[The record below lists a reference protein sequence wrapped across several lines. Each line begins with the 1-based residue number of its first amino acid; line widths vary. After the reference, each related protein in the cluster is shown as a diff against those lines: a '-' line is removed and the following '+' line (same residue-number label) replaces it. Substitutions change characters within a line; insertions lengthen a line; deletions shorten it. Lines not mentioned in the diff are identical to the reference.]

1 MNDNEKNVVTLK
13 LRFHKDREEEYSVYR
28 FLKSSG
34 QSVTKTVISC
44 VDVYRNIQ
52 SEHEREERFI
62 NRVEEVIQDNLKALI
77 PLMKLLSITQS
88 IAVPV
93 QPQESDVDP
102 ISEEEKIGQM
112 QDFLNSLRRTILTP
126 KRDRNKSCC
135 PRFSS

>member
-13 LRFHKDREEEYSVYR
+13 LRFHKDRDEEYSVYR

-44 VDVYRNIQ
+44 IDVYRNIQ

-77 PLMKLLSITQS
+77 PLLKLLSISQS

-93 QPQESDVDP
+93 QSQEAEFNS
-102 ISEEEKIGQM
+102 ISEEEKIWQM
-112 QDFLNSLRRTILTP
+112 QDFLNYFEEDDSDTEMRQE
-126 KRDRNKSCC
+126 
-135 PRFSS
+135 

>member
-13 LRFHKDREEEYSVYR
+13 LRFHKDRDEEYSVYR

-52 SEHEREERFI
+52 SEHEREERVI

-102 ISEEEKIGQM
+102 ISEEEKIEQM
-112 QDFLNSLRRTILTP
+112 QDFLNSFEEDDSDTKERQE
-126 KRDRNKSCC
+126 
-135 PRFSS
+135 

>member
-1 MNDNEKNVVTLK
+1 MNDNDKNVVTLK

-77 PLMKLLSITQS
+77 TLMKLLSITQS

-112 QDFLNSLRRTILTP
+112 QDFLNSFEEDDSDTEERQE
-126 KRDRNKSCC
+126 
-135 PRFSS
+135 

>member
-1 MNDNEKNVVTLK
+1 MNDNDKNVVTLK

-52 SEHEREERFI
+52 SEQEREERFI

-77 PLMKLLSITQS
+77 PLMKLLSISQS

-93 QPQESDVDP
+93 QPQEADVDP

-112 QDFLNSLRRTILTP
+112 QDFLNSFEEDDSDTEERQE
-126 KRDRNKSCC
+126 
-135 PRFSS
+135 

>member
-13 LRFHKDREEEYSVYR
+13 LRFHKDRDEEYSVYR

-112 QDFLNSLRRTILTP
+112 QDFLNSFEEDDSDTE
-126 KRDRNKSCC
+126 KSQE
-135 PRFSS
+135 

>member
-1 MNDNEKNVVTLK
+1 MNDNDKNVVTLK
-13 LRFHKDREEEYSVYR
+13 LRFHKDRDEEYSVYR

-93 QPQESDVDP
+93 QPEEAYVDP

-112 QDFLNSLRRTILTP
+112 QDFLNSFEEDDSDTEERQE
-126 KRDRNKSCC
+126 
-135 PRFSS
+135 

>member
-1 MNDNEKNVVTLK
+1 MNDNDKNVVTLK
-13 LRFHKDREEEYSVYR
+13 LRFHKDRDEEYSVYR

-62 NRVEEVIQDNLKALI
+62 NRVEEVIQDNLKTLI

-112 QDFLNSLRRTILTP
+112 QDFLNSFEEDDSDTEERQE
-126 KRDRNKSCC
+126 
-135 PRFSS
+135 

>member
-1 MNDNEKNVVTLK
+1 MNDNEKNIVTLK
-13 LRFHKDREEEYSVYR
+13 LRFHKDRDEEYSVYR

-77 PLMKLLSITQS
+77 PLMKLLSISQS

-93 QPQESDVDP
+93 LAQEADVDP

-112 QDFLNSLRRTILTP
+112 QDFLNSFEEDDSDTE
-126 KRDRNKSCC
+126 KSQE
-135 PRFSS
+135 

>member
-13 LRFHKDREEEYSVYR
+13 LRFHKDRDEEYSVYR

-44 VDVYRNIQ
+44 VNVYRNIQ
-52 SEHEREERFI
+52 SEDEREERFI

-112 QDFLNSLRRTILTP
+112 QDFLNSFEEDDSDTKERQE
-126 KRDRNKSCC
+126 
-135 PRFSS
+135 

>member
-13 LRFHKDREEEYSVYR
+13 LRFHKDRDEEYSVYR

-52 SEHEREERFI
+52 SEHEREERVI

-112 QDFLNSLRRTILTP
+112 QDFLNSFEEDDSDTKERQE
-126 KRDRNKSCC
+126 
-135 PRFSS
+135 

>member
-44 VDVYRNIQ
+44 VDVYQNIQ

-93 QPQESDVDP
+93 QPEEAYVDP

-112 QDFLNSLRRTILTP
+112 QDFLNSFEEDDSDTE
-126 KRDRNKSCC
+126 KRQE
-135 PRFSS
+135 

>member
-77 PLMKLLSITQS
+77 PLMKLLTITQS
-88 IAVPV
+88 IEVPV
-93 QPQESDVDP
+93 QPQEAYVDS

-112 QDFLNSLRRTILTP
+112 QDFLNSFEEDDSDTEERQE
-126 KRDRNKSCC
+126 
-135 PRFSS
+135 

>member
-1 MNDNEKNVVTLK
+1 MNDNDKNVVTLK

-93 QPQESDVDP
+93 QPEEADVDP

-112 QDFLNSLRRTILTP
+112 QDFLNSFEEDDSDTEERQE
-126 KRDRNKSCC
+126 
-135 PRFSS
+135 

>member
-77 PLMKLLSITQS
+77 PLMKLLSISQS

-93 QPQESDVDP
+93 QPQEAEFNS

-112 QDFLNSLRRTILTP
+112 QDFLNSFEEDDSDTEERQE
-126 KRDRNKSCC
+126 
-135 PRFSS
+135 

>member
-44 VDVYRNIQ
+44 VDVYRNNQ

-112 QDFLNSLRRTILTP
+112 QDFLNSFEEDDSDTEERQE
-126 KRDRNKSCC
+126 
-135 PRFSS
+135 

>member
-44 VDVYRNIQ
+44 VNVYRNIQ

-62 NRVEEVIQDNLKALI
+62 NRVEEVIQDNLKTLI

-102 ISEEEKIGQM
+102 IFEEEKIGQM
-112 QDFLNSLRRTILTP
+112 QDFLNSFEEDDSDTEERQE
-126 KRDRNKSCC
+126 
-135 PRFSS
+135 

>member
-13 LRFHKDREEEYSVYR
+13 LRFHKDRDEEYSVYR

-112 QDFLNSLRRTILTP
+112 QDFLNSFEEDDSDTEMRQE
-126 KRDRNKSCC
+126 
-135 PRFSS
+135 

>member
-52 SEHEREERFI
+52 SEHEREERCI

-77 PLMKLLSITQS
+77 PLMKLLSISQS

-93 QPQESDVDP
+93 QPEDADVDP

-112 QDFLNSLRRTILTP
+112 QDFLNSFEEDDSDTEERQE
-126 KRDRNKSCC
+126 
-135 PRFSS
+135 

>member
-93 QPQESDVDP
+93 QPQEADVDP

-112 QDFLNSLRRTILTP
+112 QDFLNSFEEDDSDTEERQE
-126 KRDRNKSCC
+126 
-135 PRFSS
+135 

>member
-28 FLKSSG
+28 SLKSSG

-93 QPQESDVDP
+93 QAQETDIDP
-102 ISEEEKIGQM
+102 ITEEEKIGQM
-112 QDFLNSLRRTILTP
+112 QDFLNSFEEDDSDTEERQE
-126 KRDRNKSCC
+126 
-135 PRFSS
+135 

>member
-1 MNDNEKNVVTLK
+1 MNDNDKNVVTLK

-88 IAVPV
+88 IAVPI

-112 QDFLNSLRRTILTP
+112 QDFLNSFEEDDSDTE
-126 KRDRNKSCC
+126 KSQE
-135 PRFSS
+135 

>member
-52 SEHEREERFI
+52 SEHEREEQFI
-62 NRVEEVIQDNLKALI
+62 NRVEEVIQDNLRALI

-93 QPQESDVDP
+93 QPEEAYVDP

-112 QDFLNSLRRTILTP
+112 QDFLNSFEEDDSDTEERQE
-126 KRDRNKSCC
+126 
-135 PRFSS
+135 

>member
-44 VDVYRNIQ
+44 VDVYQNIQ

-112 QDFLNSLRRTILTP
+112 QDFLNSFEEDDSDTE
-126 KRDRNKSCC
+126 KSQE
-135 PRFSS
+135 